1 MTVDVVVVGGGPNG
15 LMLGAELALRGVSV
29 VIVER
34 SAQPTTSTRANGL
47 VGQVVRIMDQRGLYR
62 DLSTA
67 GRRDLPALAR
77 LGLLPQRSHPVP
89 AARYQYG
96 GYELALR
103 GSRLYPLY
111 VLPVP
116 QRRLESILE
125 RRCRERGVEVRR
137 GHELTGLDA
146 DATSVQASI
155 TGPAGPYQLRTSY
168 LVGCDG
174 AHSAVRKLAGIDFP
188 GATST
193 EFVSRSALVRIP
205 RAELSTVSGELTLP
219 NGRLRPYQF
228 HRTDNGAF
236 SFAPRP
242 GGAARRQHL

>member
-1 MTVDVVVVGGGPNG
+1 MTVDVVVVGGGPTG

-47 VGQVVRIMDQRGLYR
+47 VGQVVRIIDQRGLYR

-103 GSRLYPLY
+103 GLTPNPLY

-146 DATSVQASI
+146 DATFGDRRASPVRPARTGCGRPTWSAATAPTAPSASSPASTSRAPPARSV
-155 TGPAGPYQLRTSY
+155 
-168 LVGCDG
+168 
-174 AHSAVRKLAGIDFP
+174 
-188 GATST
+188 
-193 EFVSRSALVRIP
+193 VSRSALVRIP
-205 RAELSTVSGELTLP
+205 RAELST
-219 NGRLRPYQF
+219 RLR
-228 HRTDNGAF
+228 
-236 SFAPRP
+236 
-242 GGAARRQHL
+242 